1 MKRVR
6 KKICK
11 KIMIGL
17 IAGMISGLF
26 TAGGGLILVPAFLYA
41 LKLEPKQARATSLF
55 CILPMVI
62 ITSIFYGKN
71 HLIDWKI
78 GILCAIGGIIGG
90 IVGAKFLNKVP
101 EKYLK
106 IAFTIFLIYAG
117 INMLL

>member
-1 MKRVR
+1 MKRIT
-6 KKICK
+6 KKSWK
-11 KIMIGL
+11 KIMVGF

-26 TAGGGLILVPAFLYA
+26 TAGGGLILVPAFLYV
-41 LKLEPKQARATSLF
+41 LKLGPKQARATSLF

-62 ITSIFYGKN
+62 ITSIFYGRN
-71 HLIDWKI
+71 HFIDWKV
-78 GILCAIGGIIGG
+78 GILCAIGGMIGG
-90 IVGAKFLNKVP
+90 IVGAKVLNKVP